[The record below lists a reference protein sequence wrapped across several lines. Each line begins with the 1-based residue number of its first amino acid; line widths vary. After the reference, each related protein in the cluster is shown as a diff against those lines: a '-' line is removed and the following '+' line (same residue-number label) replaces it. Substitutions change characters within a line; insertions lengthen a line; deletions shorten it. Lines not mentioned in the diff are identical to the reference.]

1 MARAGNQTQSPWTVT
16 MDALPLL
23 RRGICVGALV
33 MVSTLG
39 FGQDAPEAPAPN
51 GQTGVGAPQPNGE
64 DSEIAAEVQRLRID
78 LDRLQRQVTYL
89 TNLIE
94 QMQSERPPIEKAPA
108 KPAAKSSPGKKKSAT
123 VADAAS
129 TSSITPDADE
139 RVTKTVLVFR
149 DGHKMEATNY
159 AIVGQSLWI
168 YTDQDSKKVPLSD
181 LDVTATKNANSDRGV
196 VFQVPP
202 TK

>member
-1 MARAGNQTQSPWTVT
+1 MARAGKNTQSLRTVT
-16 MDALPLL
+16 MDALQLL
-23 RRGICVGALV
+23 RRGIFVGALV

-51 GQTGVGAPQPNGE
+51 GQAGVGAPQPNGE

-94 QMQSERPPIEKAPA
+94 QMENERPAIEKVPA
-108 KPAAKSSPGKKKSAT
+108 KPAAKSSNSKKKSAT
-123 VADAAS
+123 VAEAAAAP
-129 TSSITPDADE
+129 ITPDADE

-149 DGHKMEATNY
+149 DGHKIEATNY

-196 VFQVPP
+196 IFQVPP

>member
-1 MARAGNQTQSPWTVT
+1 MARAGKYGQSPRTVA
-16 MDALPLL
+16 MDALQLFK
-23 RRGICVGALV
+23 RGICVGALL
-33 MVSTLG
+33 MISTLG
-39 FGQDAPEAPAPN
+39 FGQDTPETPAPN
-51 GQTGVGAPQPNGE
+51 AQAGVGAPQPNGE

-94 QMQSERPPIEKAPA
+94 QMESERPPIEKVPA
-108 KPAAKSSPGKKKSAT
+108 KPAAKSSNSKKKSST

-129 TSSITPDADE
+129 APITPDADE
-139 RVTKTVLVFR
+139 KVTKTVLVFR

>member
-1 MARAGNQTQSPWTVT
+1 MARAGRYRQSPRTVA
-16 MDALPLL
+16 MDALQLL
-23 RRGICVGALV
+23 KRGICVGALL
-33 MVSTLG
+33 MISTLG
-39 FGQDAPEAPAPN
+39 FGQDAPETPAPN
-51 GQTGVGAPQPNGE
+51 GQAGVGAPQPNGE

-94 QMQSERPPIEKAPA
+94 QMESERPAIERLPA
-108 KPAAKSSPGKKKSAT
+108 KPAAKSSNSKKKSAT

-129 TSSITPDADE
+129 APITPDADE
-139 RVTKTVLVFR
+139 KVTKTVLVFR

-196 VFQVPP
+196 IFQVPP

>member
-1 MARAGNQTQSPWTVT
+1 MH
-16 MDALPLL
+16 ALQILK
-23 RRGICVGALV
+23 RGIWIGALIT
-33 MVSTLG
+33 VSTLG
-39 FGQDAPEAPAPN
+39 FGQDAPDTSAPTGQSATTAPA
-51 GQTGVGAPQPNGE
+51 PNGE

-94 QMQSERPPIEKAPA
+94 QMENDRPPIEPVPP
-108 KPAAKSSPGKKKSAT
+108 KPAAKSSPSKKKSAT
-123 VADAAS
+123 VAAAT
-129 TSSITPDADE
+129 TSAPAITPDADE
-139 RVTKTVLVFR
+139 KVTKTLLVFR
-149 DGHKMEATNY
+149 DGHKLEATNY

-168 YTDQDSKKVPLSD
+168 YTDQDSRKVPLAD

-196 VFQVPP
+196 IFQVPP

>member
-1 MARAGNQTQSPWTVT
+1 MARVGKYTGSPRTVT
-16 MDALPLL
+16 MDGLQLL

-39 FGQDAPEAPAPN
+39 FGQDAPETPAPN
-51 GQTGVGAPQPNGE
+51 GQAGVGAPQPNGE

-94 QMQSERPPIEKAPA
+94 QMESDRPPIEKLPA
-108 KPAAKSSPGKKKSAT
+108 KPAAKSSNSKKKSTT
-123 VADAAS
+123 VAEAAS
-129 TSSITPDADE
+129 APIAPDGDE
-139 RVTKTVLVFR
+139 KVVKTVLVFR
-149 DGHKMEATNY
+149 DGHKIEATNY

-181 LDVTATKNANSDRGV
+181 LDVTATKNANSDRGII
-196 VFQVPP
+196 FQVPP

>member
-1 MARAGNQTQSPWTVT
+1 MARAGRYGQSPRTVA
-16 MDALPLL
+16 MDALQLFK
-23 RRGICVGALV
+23 RGICVGALLLI
-33 MVSTLG
+33 STLG
-39 FGQDAPEAPAPN
+39 FGQDAPETPAPN
-51 GQTGVGAPQPNGE
+51 GQASVGAPQPNGE

-94 QMQSERPPIEKAPA
+94 QMESERPAIEKVPA
-108 KPAAKSSPGKKKSAT
+108 KPAAKSSNSKKKSAT

-129 TSSITPDADE
+129 APITPDADE
-139 RVTKTVLVFR
+139 KVTKTVLVFR

-196 VFQVPP
+196 TFQVPP

>member
-1 MARAGNQTQSPWTVT
+1 MARAGRYGQSPRTVA
-16 MDALPLL
+16 MDALQLFK
-23 RRGICVGALV
+23 RGICVGALI
-33 MVSTLG
+33 MISTLG
-39 FGQDAPEAPAPN
+39 FGQDTPETPAPN
-51 GQTGVGAPQPNGE
+51 GQAGVGAPQPNGE

-94 QMQSERPPIEKAPA
+94 QMESERPAIEKIPA
-108 KPAAKSSPGKKKSAT
+108 KPAAKSSNSKKKSAT

-129 TSSITPDADE
+129 APITPDADE
-139 RVTKTVLVFR
+139 KVAKTVLVFR

-196 VFQVPP
+196 IFQVPP